1 MSSMTLR
8 VALGNVLFGALGD
21 WAFRRNPRGRMFVAI
36 GGMIMLTTLFTC
48 SRPTDHIGES
58 PYMKFLYILYNRIR
72 PEACGC
78 LSTPERAGARNTSTG
93 RPRFI
98 IDSSLYCITGA
109 AATRWR

>member
-48 SRPTDHIGES
+48 SRP
-58 PYMKFLYILYNRIR
+58 
-72 PEACGC
+72 
-78 LSTPERAGARNTSTG
+78 
-93 RPRFI
+93 
-98 IDSSLYCITGA
+98 A
-109 AATRWR
+109 APPTI